1 MSDAGTASLGYLS
14 WRHSPETRHYTGGLL
29 VVSEEGFPREFRCT
43 EPVRAT
49 SVQSILYGD
58 SLRRYVLSTL
68 IGGNLW
74 QALQRRPPV
83 LLINDREL
91 WCVEEGIEAPMGLM
105 LPADDAERMLE
116 MGDAQG
122 SEDSFMVNLPEGEQ
136 VVVSVRGGSASA
148 VSTCEQLISQCST
161 RMNIYEPFSRVDA
174 VLEALEK
181 KQE

>member
-58 SLRRYVLSTL
+58 SLRQYVLSTL

-91 WCVEEGIEAPMGLM
+91 WCVEEGIEAPIGLV

-122 SEDSFMVNLPEGEQ
+122 SEDSFMVNLPDGGTGGGVGPRRQ
-136 VVVSVRGGSASA
+136 RFCRQHVRAVDQSV
-148 VSTCEQLISQCST
+148 
-161 RMNIYEPFSRVDA
+161 
-174 VLEALEK
+174 
-181 KQE
+181 

>member
-1 MSDAGTASLGYLS
+1 MSDSGAASLGYLS
-14 WRHSPETRHYTGGLL
+14 WRHSAETRHYTGGLL
-29 VVSEEGFPREFRCT
+29 VVSEEGFPQEFRCT

-68 IGGNLW
+68 IGANLW
-74 QALQRRPPV
+74 QALEHRPPV

-91 WCVEEGIEAPMGLM
+91 WCVEEGIEAAIGLV
-105 LPADDAERMLE
+105 LPAEDAERTLE
-116 MGDAQG
+116 MEDAQG
-122 SEDSFMVNLPEGEQ
+122 SEDSFMVNLPDGEQ
-136 VVVSVRGGSASA
+136 VVVSVHGGSPSA

-161 RMNIYEPFSRVDA
+161 RMNIFEPFSRVDA